1 MSYETKNLLSCLI
14 LQKFHN
20 NEKLAAVIAETH
32 ARYNKEISEDD
43 LISINAAGD
52 VNLRFRSPFT
62 TEGKDDD

>member
-1 MSYETKNLLSCLI
+1 MKRKLTKLFD

-52 VNLRFRSPFT
+52 ANLRFCSPFT

>member
-1 MSYETKNLLSCLI
+1 MKRKLTKLFD

-20 NEKLAAVIAETH
+20 NEKLAALIDETH

-43 LISINAAGD
+43 LISVNAAGD
-52 VNLRFRSPFT
+52 ISSRLRSPFT